1 MAATRAAASASSA
14 LIFAATVSAPFG
26 PDLWAIAAIS
36 AAVGTVGQNCGMM
49 PPLSAETGAKP
60 LFNSWPSW
68 DWQSLILKAAQFC
81 GVIPKKLKMVRGAA
95 AGAAATGAP
104 TAGPAAASAPPGTGG
119 GPSNW
124 AGRIAVWA
132 RNVGET
138 RATPNSPAIHVFLG
152 GMGLFS

>member
-26 PDLWAIAAIS
+26 PDPGAIPPIS

-49 PPLSAETGAKP
+49 PPLSAETGARP

-95 AGAAATGAP
+95 AGAAIAMAAGPPA
-104 TAGPAAASAPPGTGG
+104 AGPAVATAPPGTGG
-119 GPSNW
+119 GAS
-124 AGRIAVWA
+124 
-132 RNVGET
+132 
-138 RATPNSPAIHVFLG
+138 
-152 GMGLFS
+152 